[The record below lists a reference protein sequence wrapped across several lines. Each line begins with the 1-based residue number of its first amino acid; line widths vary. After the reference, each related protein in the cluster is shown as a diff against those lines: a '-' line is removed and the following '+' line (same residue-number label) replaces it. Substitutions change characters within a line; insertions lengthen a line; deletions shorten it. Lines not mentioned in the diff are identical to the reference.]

1 MCTSSPGRVSSIR
14 EDGGIVVARVSF
26 DLAPDQTCLSYVDGI
41 APGDFVL
48 VAGGAVVER
57 ISGEE
62 AAVLSELSA
71 AMLEAL
77 AEIQDPAG
85 GSPS

>member
-1 MCTSSPGRVSSIR
+1 M
-14 EDGGIVVARVSF
+14 VARVSF
-26 DLAPDQTCLSYVDGI
+26 GSAPDQTCLSYVDDI
-41 APGDFVL
+41 ATGDFVL

-62 AAVLSELSA
+62 AAGLLELPA

-77 AEIQDPAG
+77 AEIQDSPG
-85 GSPS
+85 GSPT